1 MAVGVCAAAGCG
13 TSGTSAD
20 AEPSARLVSIGERR
34 KMVLTCSGRG
44 SPTVVFISGARG
56 AADDWTHVVSDD
68 GGPPEPSDA
77 AVFPQ
82 VARFT
87 RTCAYDRPGTA
98 SFAGTPTRSTL
109 VLQPTDAADGVADLH
124 ALLSAAQV
132 PGPYVL
138 VAHSL
143 GGVIAY
149 LYAAEHPQ
157 DLAGLVLVD
166 PGSEFLKTTLTP
178 AQWEAFV
185 VAAKTLGD
193 PITTEAHDYE
203 RSVDEIAA
211 APPVAAIPAT
221 VLTADMPFDFGAGT
235 EQATWLA
242 WENAQARL
250 AALLH
255 ARHVTKTDSGHY
267 IAGEQPALLA
277 REILAVVHQ

>member
-1 MAVGVCAAAGCG
+1 
-13 TSGTSAD
+13 
-20 AEPSARLVSIGERR
+20 
-34 KMVLTCSGRG
+34 MVLTCSGRG

-56 AADDWTHVVSDD
+56 AFDDWTHVVSDD
-68 GGPPEPSDA
+68 GGPPERSDA

-87 RTCAYDRPGTA
+87 PRLRVRSARHDELRRVADTLDRRCGSRPTRPTASRTCTGCFQRPRFPA
-98 SFAGTPTRSTL
+98 
-109 VLQPTDAADGVADLH
+109 
-124 ALLSAAQV
+124 
-132 PGPYVL
+132 PYVL

-157 DLAGLVLVD
+157 ALAGLVLVD
-166 PGSEFLKTTLTP
+166 PGSEFLETALSA
-178 AQWEAFV
+178 AQWAAFV
-185 VAAKTLGD
+185 AAAKTLGD
-193 PITTEAHDYE
+193 PITTEAHDYQ
-203 RSVDEIAA
+203 RSVAEIAA

-242 WENAQARL
+242 WRDAQAML
-250 AALLH
+250 AARLH

-267 IAGEQPALLA
+267 IAGEQPALVT
-277 REILAVVHQ
+277 REILAVINLGHGAARHDRVR